1 MGNTIRRQP
10 ITFNIPKEPD
20 YQFLN
25 VLDFRGLKLTD
36 NPFTADSNTASD
48 ALNVYV
54 DEANALA
61 TRPRLELFLSKFS
74 DMTSV
79 YNIYN
84 IKDGFLVHYLKGSVP
99 SIDIIL
105 SDGFV
110 RKSVTGTIPTG
121 TKLSVFEQNDIIY
134 VLDGNKY
141 YNIINYVSSE
151 VEGHIPTTRVG
162 MTNKTEGSSYEDL
175 NILTDKYKET
185 YFWDG
190 TWDISFKDSDVVN
203 NYVENIL
210 TDWSTYTNG
219 LRIVKYLPLSST
231 DNNKVFLW
239 LRNDSTTTPKVA
251 SFGFVTINTDGSV
264 IEYTEIPAPPNN
276 LENFENRYDVSV
288 DCSDDGNYLAVRYS
302 VVSTQRND
310 FDEINGGGIYIGVKG
325 PNNVFSWTTAIE
337 DTTTKFS
344 TKGSETDF
352 EYHTIKISEN
362 GNSVLTCSDTELILL
377 KKNNQTNNYDKTTY
391 ENSPLETRGIV
402 VGDNFNSLVLI
413 SYDSSRVM
421 PYHYNLFRNIS
432 TEALNKNSTISAGMS
447 KIIGLSIS
455 SDSTFMIYC
464 VNDEIRLQKGLNLD
478 TLPEFEILPSV
489 IRTYNANDFSADPSL
504 YTDNY
509 LMFKISKDGD
519 KCYYWQNVYTGSVNQ
534 THASGWID
542 VENKNIIHI
551 DNIVM
556 NQFYSSY
563 INMPYATRTNFI
575 NYNVINNDLDRFLIS
590 QFSFD
595 FDSEEPL
602 LTVTKTL
609 SIDDDLYSNWNERRN
624 KFLKS
629 FLTTRFNNER
639 WFASGSRLY
648 YTSNNDPSYIGLF
661 NYNDLGE
668 SDEDITGFN
677 LAEDTLLIVYKDTRV
692 HSVQYTAVGDEI
704 YTYVYSDSQNVVGN
718 NAIGASIVTALTEV
732 PIQIS
737 YDGIYAL
744 AQLKNV
750 QSSTRISQSISE
762 DIDKKWLKENKNSI
776 KHALTMNRLYWTYV
790 ILDEVDSAGD
800 PIFSKVYLLDNRH
813 NSWFYWEFPIRI
825 INAFSKNNT
834 THFIGSD
841 GNIYVLRTTDIINEY
856 NPDLLEY
863 YDLDKQVIKW
873 KWKSQILPMKTINY
887 SKKLITTTFILSDTD
902 ENDEYGL
909 QYKFKAFRKMAS
921 ETQETTLTNRINY
934 VVSTT
939 KRTLIP
945 RYNFMQLELLNIEDD
960 LNNNKLRLI
969 GLGFKYVLLEG
980 ML

>member
-10 ITFNIPKEPD
+10 ITFNIPDEPD

-61 TRPRLELFLSKFS
+61 TRPRLAKIRSKVANA
-74 DMTSV
+74 TSV

-84 IKDGFLVHYLKGSVP
+84 IRDGFLVHYEDNDVP
-99 SIDIIL
+99 RLAIMKDN
-105 SDGFV
+105 GYVNVVF
-110 RKSVTGTIPTG
+110 GTVPTG
-121 TKLSVFEQNDIIY
+121 TKLSVFEQDDVIY
-134 VLDGNKY
+134 LLDGQKY
-141 YNIINYVSSE
+141 YKLSGHTCAE
-151 VEGHIPTTRVG
+151 VVGYIPTTRVG
-162 MTNKTEGSSYEDL
+162 MTNENDGAIYEDL
-175 NILTDKYKET
+175 NLLTDKYKET

-190 TWDISFKDSDVVN
+190 SWDPSSLINKQSDSVTNDYLSDEMLTSSPYIVLKVVKDSGNSREVLAKRVLDSAFGFLTIYGTGSFGEFSEINTPSVVGNFDVFIDCSSDYSTLSLLYTNSTSDASEKGYLYVGNRLPDSSYSWHVINTEDDYFYENKFGSVN
-203 NYVENIL
+203 NLKYSRIKMSYDGNLIATYSTTNIL
-210 TDWSTYTNG
+210 LCVRDVDTNTFSVIRETLDNSSLYLEDFGIVGSSDLKVFTVCFDIPSNYELSQKYEYRYKNISTSTST
-219 LRIVKYLPLSST
+219 LSSEPLIRGRSA
-231 DNNKVFLW
+231 KY
-239 LRNDSTTTPKVA
+239 TTLI
-251 SFGFVTINTDGSV
+251 SEEG
-264 IEYTEIPAPPNN
+264 N
-276 LENFENRYDVSV
+276 LYIKMLYDHYLLFENYLT
-288 DCSDDGNYLAVRYS
+288 SDDYKEIILDSVETGDWRY
-302 VVSTQRND
+302 
-310 FDEINGGGIYIGVKG
+310 
-325 PNNVFSWTTAIE
+325 
-337 DTTTKFS
+337 
-344 TKGSETDF
+344 
-352 EYHTIKISEN
+352 
-362 GNSVLTCSDTELILL
+362 IL
-377 KKNNQTNNYDKTTY
+377 
-391 ENSPLETRGIV
+391 S
-402 VGDNFNSLVLI
+402 S
-413 SYDSSRVM
+413 DSSRIWLLR
-421 PYHYNLFRNIS
+421 YASSSAHYSVDWINLSDPSHVIRNILEGEIGEYTDDPFYDLVYPGTIS
-432 TEALNKNSTISAGMS
+432 YGNSDYLIFTSKYDYKNSVTLHQIFFDSS
-447 KIIGLSIS
+447 SI
-455 SDSTFMIYC
+455 
-464 VNDEIRLQKGLNLD
+464 E
-478 TLPEFEILPSV
+478 P
-489 IRTYNANDFSADPSL
+489 
-504 YTDNY
+504 
-509 LMFKISKDGD
+509 KIS
-519 KCYYWQNVYTGSVNQ
+519 VL
-534 THASGWID
+534 
-542 VENKNIIHI
+542 
-551 DNIVM
+551 
-556 NQFYSSY
+556 
-563 INMPYATRTNFI
+563 R
-575 NYNVINNDLDRFLIS
+575 
-590 QFSFD
+590 
-595 FDSEEPL
+595 
-602 LTVTKTL
+602 TL
-609 SIDDDLYSNWNERRN
+609 SPESDDYADWNERRN
-624 KFLKS
+624 KFFES

-648 YTSNNDPSYIGLF
+648 YTSNNDPTYIGLF

-677 LAEDTLLIVYKDTRV
+677 LAEDSLLIVYKDTRV
-692 HSVQYTAVGDEI
+692 HSVQYTTVGDEI

-744 AQLKNV
+744 TQLKNV
-750 QSSTRISQSISE
+750 QSSARISQSISE

-776 KHALTMNRLYWTYV
+776 KNALTMNRLYWTYI

-841 GNIYVLRTTDIINEY
+841 GNVYVLRTTDIVNEY

>member
-105 SDGFV
+105 SEGFV
-110 RKSVTGTIPTG
+110 RKSITGTIPTG

-151 VEGHIPTTRVG
+151 VDGYIPTTRVG
-162 MTNKTEGSSYEDL
+162 MTNENNGAIYEDL
-175 NILTDKYKET
+175 NLLTDKYKET

-190 TWDISFKDSDVVN
+190 TWDPSSLINEQSDSVTNDYLSDEMLTSSPYIVLKVVKDSGNSREVLAKRVQDSAFGFLTIYSTGSFGEFSEINIPSVVGNFDVFIDCSSDYNTLSLLYTNSTTGASDKGYLYVGNRSLDGSYSWSVINTGDDYFYENKFGTLNNLKYSRIKMSYDGNLIATYSTTNILLCVRDVDTNTFSVIREGLDNSSLYLEDLGIVGSSDLKVFTVCFNTPSNYELSQKYEYRYKNVSTSTTTLSSEPLIRGRSGDSYTTLISEEGNLYIKIIYDHYLLFENYLSSDDYKEIVLDSVVFKDSR
-203 NYVENIL
+203 
-210 TDWSTYTNG
+210 YT
-219 LRIVKYLPLSST
+219 LSS
-231 DNNKVFLW
+231 
-239 LRNDSTTTPKVA
+239 
-251 SFGFVTINTDGSV
+251 
-264 IEYTEIPAPPNN
+264 
-276 LENFENRYDVSV
+276 
-288 DCSDDGNYLAVRYS
+288 
-302 VVSTQRND
+302 
-310 FDEINGGGIYIGVKG
+310 
-325 PNNVFSWTTAIE
+325 
-337 DTTTKFS
+337 
-344 TKGSETDF
+344 
-352 EYHTIKISEN
+352 
-362 GNSVLTCSDTELILL
+362 
-377 KKNNQTNNYDKTTY
+377 
-391 ENSPLETRGIV
+391 
-402 VGDNFNSLVLI
+402 
-413 SYDSSRVM
+413 DSSRIWLLRSESSSA
-421 PYHYNLFRNIS
+421 HYSVDWINLSDPSHVIRNIL
-432 TEALNKNSTISAGMS
+432 EGE
-447 KIIGLSIS
+447 IG
-455 SDSTFMIYC
+455 
-464 VNDEIRLQKGLNLD
+464 E
-478 TLPEFEILPSV
+478 
-489 IRTYNANDFSADPSL
+489 
-504 YTDNY
+504 YTDDPFYDLVYPGTIGYGNSDYLIFTSTRFNGYNY
-509 LMFKISKDGD
+509 INYVTLHQIFFDSASIEPKIS
-519 KCYYWQNVYTGSVNQ
+519 VL
-534 THASGWID
+534 
-542 VENKNIIHI
+542 
-551 DNIVM
+551 
-556 NQFYSSY
+556 
-563 INMPYATRTNFI
+563 R
-575 NYNVINNDLDRFLIS
+575 
-590 QFSFD
+590 
-595 FDSEEPL
+595 
-602 LTVTKTL
+602 TL
-609 SIDDDLYSNWNERRN
+609 SPESDDYLDWNERRD

-744 AQLKNV
+744 TQLKNV

-834 THFIGSD
+834 THFIGSN

-945 RYNFMQLELLNIEDD
+945 RYNFMQLELSNIEDD

>member
-10 ITFNIPKEPD
+10 ITFNIPDEPD

-84 IKDGFLVHYLKGSVP
+84 IKDGFLVHYLKESVP

-105 SDGFV
+105 NEGFV

-121 TKLSVFEQNDIIY
+121 TKLSIFEQNDIIY
-134 VLDGNKY
+134 MLDGKKY

-162 MTNKTEGSSYEDL
+162 MTNKTEGSSYENL

-190 TWDISFKDSDVVN
+190 TWDIEDIITTEDVITN
-203 NYVENIL
+203 NYINQSDIVIGGGVTIL
-210 TDWSTYTNG
+210 
-219 LRIVKYLPLSST
+219 KYLPNSSKDVKDFLAKNDSNVIGLYRLDDSPHFISLTMPTNLPEYYSDITADASDDYNNIAVLYLADNTGDTSKVTGGLYVNKLNPKTNSRKWYEVVLSAGDYFTSKTFAVSTRFSLVKISNDGNIVIAMSANKIYVCEYNSST
-231 DNNKVFLW
+231 DSYDVQSEEFKTLTT
-239 LRNDSTTTPKVA
+239 DSTKQPA
-251 SFGFVTINTDGSV
+251 GFVT
-264 IEYTEIPAPPNN
+264 
-276 LENFENRYDVSV
+276 NRYCSQVALVVDNFTDVNPSPSV
-288 DCSDDGNYLAVRYS
+288 SDYEYNNTTLWFYNVSNQTLSHKEYITNNYLYGTCITNDNRWLITIDSEVRLYS
-302 VVSTQRND
+302 
-310 FDEINGGGIYIGVKG
+310 
-325 PNNVFSWTTAIE
+325 
-337 DTTTKFS
+337 DTTTDKYIIMKDFMDKNKVSISNTRFYASEDSDKIYYVNTQFS
-344 TKGSETDF
+344 IFTGWISLDNNVCVRVPGLRVDYGEPEAGFQQAYANSTSF
-352 EYHTIKISEN
+352 YHM
-362 GNSVLTCSDTELILL
+362 SDTDLRF
-377 KKNNQTNNYDKTTY
+377 
-391 ENSPLETRGIV
+391 S
-402 VGDNFNSLVLI
+402 
-413 SYDSSRVM
+413 
-421 PYHYNLFRNIS
+421 
-432 TEALNKNSTISAGMS
+432 
-447 KIIGLSIS
+447 
-455 SDSTFMIYC
+455 
-464 VNDEIRLQKGLNLD
+464 
-478 TLPEFEILPSV
+478 EFL
-489 IRTYNANDFSADPSL
+489 
-504 YTDNY
+504 
-509 LMFKISKDGD
+509 
-519 KCYYWQNVYTGSVNQ
+519 
-534 THASGWID
+534 
-542 VENKNIIHI
+542 
-551 DNIVM
+551 
-556 NQFYSSY
+556 
-563 INMPYATRTNFI
+563 
-575 NYNVINNDLDRFLIS
+575 
-590 QFSFD
+590 
-595 FDSEEPL
+595 FDSQEPL
-602 LTVTKTL
+602 LEILKDVSL
-609 SIDDDLYSNWNERRN
+609 DSDNYADWNERRN
-624 KFLKS
+624 KFFKS

-692 HSVQYTAVGDEI
+692 HSVQYTTVGDAV

-841 GNIYVLRTTDIINEY
+841 GNIYVLKTTDIINEY

-863 YDLDKQVIKW
+863 YDLDKQLIKW